1 MSTVKCQKV
10 VRLSTWVVES
20 YSDFDEMKV
29 WLYISQRMKFQID
42 PITGSVRTVWLKLV
56 GPKNSS
62 FQEPYY

>member
-29 WLYISQRMKFQID
+29 WLYISQRMEFQID
-42 PITGSVRTVWLKLV
+42 PITG
-56 GPKNSS
+56 
-62 FQEPYY
+62 